1 MSARKR
7 ATNLIALAVLASS
20 AQAATMP
27 CGVGWRVYTELSSKI
42 GTIEEIGTEAP
53 HVGWFRISYDW
64 APAGEWYSPAIVD
77 IFPEATQD
85 RCQPPGA
92 SAAQPQPAA
101 AAPASNA
108 SPVSSG
114 LASTQTCPGGRRVV
128 DREHRAGTVRGER
141 NGMCVVELDSG
152 GGRSYLAWMLEP
164 EGGKP
169 AAGGSLTPGR
179 YACSA
184 GAAGTFPVEI
194 VDGSS
199 YVDRAGTR
207 GSYSLDG
214 DGIDFASGSLTGYY
228 ARVLG
233 NGKFGL
239 SSKAARSFSVVCNR
253 K

>member
-1 MSARKR
+1 MNLRKQL
-7 ATNLIALAVLASS
+7 ASLIAMSVLAGN
-20 AQAATMP
+20 AGAATMP
-27 CGVGWRVYTELSSKI
+27 CAVGWRVYTELSSKI

-53 HVGWFRISYDW
+53 HVGWYRISYDW

-85 RCQPPGA
+85 RCQPPGES
-92 SAAQPQPAA
+92 SAKPQPAA
-101 AAPASNA
+101 AAPASDA
-108 SPVSSG
+108 SPVPSG
-114 LASTQTCPGGRRVV
+114 LPSTSTCPAGRRVV
-128 DREHRAGTVRGER
+128 DRERRAGTVRGER

-152 GGRSYLAWMLEP
+152 GGRNYLAWMLQA
-164 EGGKP
+164 EGGAP
-169 AAGGSLTPGR
+169 AAGGGLAPGR

-194 VDGSS
+194 VDGGS
-199 YVDRAGTR
+199 YIDRAGTR

-214 DGIDFASGSLTGYY
+214 DSIDFASGSLAGYY

-233 NGKFGL
+233 AGKFGL
-239 SSKAARSFSVVCNR
+239 SSEAARSFSVVCNR

>member
-1 MSARKR
+1 MSARKQ
-7 ATNLIALAVLASS
+7 LASLATLVLLAGGAS
-20 AQAATMP
+20 AATMP
-27 CGVGWRVYTELSSKI
+27 CGVGWRVYTELSDKV

-53 HVGWFRISYDW
+53 HVGWYRISYDW
-64 APAGEWYSPAIVD
+64 APAGEWYSPQVVD
-77 IFPEATQD
+77 IFPEATKD
-85 RCQPPGA
+85 RCQPNG
-92 SAAQPQPAA
+92 SSTRTES
-101 AAPASNA
+101 AAPAPASDA
-108 SPVSSG
+108 SPVPSD
-114 LASTQTCPGGRRVV
+114 LESTQACPDGRRVV
-128 DREHRAGTVRGER
+128 DRERRTGTVRGER

-152 GGRSYLAWMLEP
+152 GGRSYLAWMLEA
-164 EGGKP
+164 EGGAP
-169 AAGGSLTPGR
+169 ATGNGLTPGH

-184 GAAGTFPVEI
+184 GAAGSFPIEI